1 MLKKEVKLGIIKF
14 MNKKIIVVQGP
25 TASGKSS
32 LALKLAQKFN
42 GFLISADSRMVY
54 KGMDIGTNKDK
65 VEWVKDKF
73 FVQGVEEKM
82 IDLIPPDQ
90 DYCVDDWVKQVRSI
104 IKADKRLPII
114 VGGTGFYTQALI
126 YNFKLPVG
134 KNAKLRELLERE
146 LVEKGIDDL
155 VKQIQK
161 IDPDIESKIDIH
173 NPRRVVRALEIC
185 SQTQKPLER
194 IAGKP
199 IYDVLQLGVSFDR
212 EKLYEK
218 IDKRVD
224 EMIKE
229 GLVEEVQGLLKQGYT
244 KNIPA
249 MTGIGY
255 RQIVEYL
262 EGSRTFEEAIDL
274 IKRDTRRYAKRQITW
289 LKRDKTIQWVKSL
302 SEAEKVLKK
311 FI

>member
-1 MLKKEVKLGIIKF
+1 MKR
-14 MNKKIIVVQGP
+14 KIIIIQGP
-25 TASGKSS
+25 TASGKSA
-32 LALKLAQKFN
+32 LAFKLAQKFN
-42 GFLISADSRMVY
+42 GFLISADSRMIY
-54 KGMDIGTNKDK
+54 KGMNIGTNKDK
-65 VEWVKDKF
+65 GEWVENKY

-82 IDLIPPDQ
+82 IDVVTPDK

-104 IKADKRLPII
+104 IKTDQRVPII

-134 KNAKLRELLERE
+134 KNIELRERLEQE
-146 LVEKGIDDL
+146 LAEKGIDRL
-155 VKQIQK
+155 VDQIKK
-161 IDPDIESKIDIH
+161 IDSEIESKIDIH

-185 SQTQKPLER
+185 LQTQKPLER

-199 IYDVLQLGVSFDR
+199 LYDVLQIGVKSER

-218 IDKRVD
+218 INKRVD

-229 GLVEEVQGLLKQGYT
+229 GLVQEVQTLLKEGYSE
-244 KNIPA
+244 KLPA

-255 RQIVEYL
+255 RQIIEYL
-262 EGSRTFEEAIDL
+262 HGKISAEEAIEL

-289 LKRDKTIQWVKSL
+289 LKRDKTIQWVDNLK
-302 SEAEKVLKK
+302 EAEELIKK
-311 FI
+311 FV